1 MRSDDVIATVSRF
14 IADTMA
20 RKLRWLLIVV
30 GLGLIGIVYAH
41 GMTWTTFFVVLIGL
55 MALGSGWIAF
65 SFWIW
70 FFRNLG
76 RSKEEQ
82 R

>member
-1 MRSDDVIATVSRF
+1 MRSDDVIAAAGQF
-14 IADTMA
+14 LADMMM
-20 RKLRWLLIVV
+20 RKARWLLIVV
-30 GLGLIGIVYAH
+30 GLGIAGIVYAH
-41 GMTWTTFFVVLIGL
+41 GLNWTTFFVMLIGVL
-55 MALGSGWIAF
+55 VLGAGWITF

-76 RSKEEQ
+76 RSKEQ